1 MSTLFRLGNKSL
13 WDMGSDKI
21 VSMMIGSL
29 SIPIGSQMSRLR
41 QVTKQIIVYL
51 STLSLGIIT
60 FLKNFSI
67 LHFKGWQETL
77 IFEQSHK

>member
-13 WDMGSDKI
+13 WDMRSDKI
-21 VSMMIGSL
+21 VSMIGSL

-60 FLKNFSI
+60 FFKNFSI

-77 IFEQSHK
+77 IFEQ

>member
-51 STLSLGIIT
+51 STLGLGIIT
-60 FLKNFSI
+60 F
-67 LHFKGWQETL
+67 FKEL
-77 IFEQSHK
+77 

>member
-13 WDMGSDKI
+13 WDMRSDKI
-21 VSMMIGSL
+21 VSMIGSL

-60 FLKNFSI
+60 FFKNFSI